1 MTVRQIQFYN
11 QYKDYGLEILA
22 IDLYRSETESTKAYI
37 AERGINYPVL
47 IADDAV
53 LAAYGGIRTTP
64 TMFLVD
70 RSGKI
75 IDLFDSFNKLD
86 LIHMENKIRSL
97 LGLGPLPSTDM
108 ISKKDLKK
116 LESNRAPDFSL
127 STFDGMNIAL
137 SNLKGKA
144 VLLNFWSV
152 EDIISIGILSYQE
165 AIYEK
170 YRSKG
175 LEVIGIHIDMQ
186 KEAIGKV
193 VSFIKTNQIEIPII
207 QATPELLEH
216 YGEIDTTPI
225 LILID
230 PYGYVREVYEQF
242 NYEIVAQLEDNLLSL
257 LKPLPSLKIGP
268 SKDPAMRETQ
278 RLMEAKCARCHY
290 LDRVLLRGK
299 TKEEW
304 AKTVYRMR
312 EKSLAWISQ
321 QEAEEIIAYLSQLRP
336 Q

>member
-1 MTVRQIQFYN
+1 
-11 QYKDYGLEILA
+11 
-22 IDLYRSETESTKAYI
+22 
-37 AERGINYPVL
+37 
-47 IADDAV
+47 
-53 LAAYGGIRTTP
+53 
-64 TMFLVD
+64 MFLVD

-75 IDLFDSFNKLD
+75 VELFDSFNKLD
-86 LIHMENKIRSL
+86 VINMENKIRSL
-97 LGLGPLPSTDM
+97 LGLVPLPSTAL
-108 ISKKDLKK
+108 IIKKDLKK

-127 STFDGMNIAL
+127 STFDGAKITL
-137 SNLKGKA
+137 SKLKGKA

-175 LEVIGIHIDMQ
+175 LEVIGIHIDME

-216 YGEIDTTPI
+216 YGGIDSSPI

-230 PYGYVREVYEQF
+230 PYGYVREVYEEF
-242 NYEIVAQLEDNLLSL
+242 NYEIVAQIEDNLLSL
-257 LKPLPSLKIGP
+257 LKPLSPLKESL
-268 SKDPAMRETQ
+268 SKDPALEKTQ
-278 RLMEAKCARCHY
+278 RLLETKCARCHY

-299 TKEEW
+299 TREDW
-304 AKTVYRMR
+304 TKTVYRMR

-321 QEAEEIIAYLSQLRP
+321 AEADEIIEYLSRLRP
-336 Q
+336 

>member
-1 MTVRQIQFYN
+1 M
-11 QYKDYGLEILA
+11 
-22 IDLYRSETESTKAYI
+22 

-75 IDLFDSFNKLD
+75 VELFDSFNKLD
-86 LIHMENKIRSL
+86 VINMENKIRSL
-97 LGLGPLPSTDM
+97 LGLVPLPSTAL
-108 ISKKDLKK
+108 IIKKDLKK

-127 STFDGMNIAL
+127 STFDGAKITL
-137 SNLKGKA
+137 SKLKGKA

-175 LEVIGIHIDMQ
+175 LEVIGIHIDMG

-193 VSFIKTNQIEIPII
+193 VSFIKTNQIDIPII
-207 QATPELLEH
+207 QANPELLEH
-216 YGEIDTTPI
+216 YGGIDSSPI

-230 PYGYVREVYEQF
+230 PYGYVREVYEEF
-242 NYEIVAQLEDNLLSL
+242 NYEIVAQIEDNLLSL
-257 LKPLPSLKIGP
+257 LKPLSPLKESL
-268 SKDPAMRETQ
+268 SKDPALEKTQ
-278 RLMEAKCARCHY
+278 RLLETKCARCHY

-299 TKEEW
+299 TREDW
-304 AKTVYRMR
+304 TKTVYRMR

-321 QEAEEIIAYLSQLRP
+321 AEADEIIEYLSRLRP
-336 Q
+336 